1 MFFSYLKI
9 PITKKKDFFLFVK
22 SYFFVMFRGC
32 PYFLDKALGKVYRK
46 QLRSYDPGKRTK
58 TAKEL

>member
-1 MFFSYLKI
+1 
-9 PITKKKDFFLFVK
+9 
-22 SYFFVMFRGC
+22 MFRGC